1 MPRPSFKQPRRRR
14 RSARALTPRA
24 LKNNTTAFG
33 GGAAAALALLSY
45 VSLQYYRRGHL
56 CKPATTASLAV
67 ALSAGGV
74 FWRRYSATRQVAPSG
89 ALAALSAAM
98 AVFYAWSLAL
108 GPAPGKRPP
117 AAVAAA
123 AAARKKAANG
133 KE

>member
-1 MPRPSFKQPRRRR
+1 V
-14 RSARALTPRA
+14 
-24 LKNNTTAFG
+24 
-33 GGAAAALALLSY
+33 LALLSY

-67 ALSAGGV
+67 ALSVGAV
-74 FWRRYSATRQVAPSG
+74 FWRRFSAAAAQLQGDHLA
-89 ALAALSAAM
+89 AAFAALSAAM
-98 AVFYAWSLAL
+98 AAFYAWSLAL

-123 AAARKKAANG
+123 AAKKTTATG